1 MLFQNKLQVSRSQ
14 VLQSFW
20 SALMRTKFWKNP
32 KKKKTISIKTIKTC
46 PSYESY
52 FANQKNCG
60 NIDLILTVHLSKSWN
75 DEEKSLFWY
84 KITKPRYNGI
94 LFKNIHFHFFFF
106 GKSFNLFFKNSYWI
120 FQICKQLCCTTTK
133 TTIYCTQCKQFTS
146 SWLTNISVAEFW
158 RNRGYYMAARR

>member
-32 KKKKTISIKTIKTC
+32 KKKKTISDWSIKTC

-52 FANQKNCG
+52 FANQKTCG
-60 NIDLILTVHLSKSWN
+60 DIDLILTVHLSKSWN

-84 KITKPRYNGI
+84 KITKPHYNGI
-94 LFKNIHFHFFFF
+94 LFKNIHLHFFFLESHSI
-106 GKSFNLFFKNSYWI
+106 SFLKIATESFKFANSCALRL
-120 FQICKQLCCTTTK
+120 QKQ
-133 TTIYCTQCKQFTS
+133 QFIAPNAS
-146 SWLTNISVAEFW
+146 NV
-158 RNRGYYMAARR
+158 RRHD